1 LETGDIHNL
10 AYQTF
15 IELIE
20 VDRRENVE
28 LFCKQNNMTHKHI
41 VIITGTLMERRKYF
55 EVFFN
60 QNNMTHTVSLLF
72 HACDYKY
79 WQSIIPHENYKITI
93 ERICNMIS

>member
-1 LETGDIHNL
+1 
-10 AYQTF
+10 
-15 IELIE
+15 
-20 VDRRENVE
+20 
-28 LFCKQNNMTHKHI
+28 
-41 VIITGTLMERRKYF
+41 MERRKYF

-93 ERICNMIS
+93 ERICNTISQFDANEKQKAQKALIIWAAIQKQGIEKFK